1 MQGKDSID
9 LTHLGVEYL
18 TSVVAA
24 TRQSE
29 LEEVRRQVG
38 VHPLTI
44 SLGVRT
50 PHSLFETL
58 QLLEVGPAQHPVR
71 MSQSTPTRVLP
82 PHSVPLTGVAEGI
95 RDPLDVAR

>member
-1 MQGKDSID
+1 MPDRTSVHSSSVALDLIGGQHVGVAQVRAPEIVQGKDSID

-24 TRQSE
+24 TRQSQ

-44 SLGVRT
+44 SSGVRA
-50 PHSLFETL
+50 PRPFFEAL
-58 QLLEVGPAQHPVR
+58 
-71 MSQSTPTRVLP
+71 
-82 PHSVPLTGVAEGI
+82 
-95 RDPLDVAR
+95 